1 MKKIKDERLILQNL
15 QNIRVVFMVQ
25 TLGILAI
32 LAYEFIKFGF
42 DKVISDPLWLVF
54 LITGIV
60 NQYLNLT
67 ISVDHENSTKNPRNR
82 FVVSL
87 IILGVIAVVIGYFVY
102 NTNSYDLVGAL
113 ISSGIIFISGLIPS
127 IYVYR
132 LRVKRNNE

>member
-1 MKKIKDERLILQNL
+1 MKKIKDERLKLQNL
-15 QNIRVVFMVQ
+15 QNLRIVFMVQ

-32 LAYEFIKFGF
+32 LGYEFIRFGF

-67 ISVDHENSTKNPRNR
+67 ISVDHENSTKNPKNR
-82 FVVSL
+82 LAVSL
-87 IILGVIAVVIGYFVY
+87 IILGVIAVVIGYFIC
-102 NTNSYDLVGAL
+102 NTHSYDIVDAL

-132 LRVKRNNE
+132 LRVKRNDE

>member
-1 MKKIKDERLILQNL
+1 MKKIKDERLKLQNL
-15 QNIRVVFMVQ
+15 QNLRIVFMVQ

-32 LAYEFIKFGF
+32 LGYEFIRFGF

-67 ISVDHENSTKNPRNR
+67 ISVDHENSTKNPKNR
-82 FVVSL
+82 LAVSL
-87 IILGVIAVVIGYFVY
+87 IILGVIALVIGYFIC
-102 NTNSYDLVGAL
+102 NINSYDIVDEL

-132 LRVKRNNE
+132 LRVKRNDE

>member
-1 MKKIKDERLILQNL
+1 MKKIKDERLKLQNL
-15 QNIRVVFMVQ
+15 QNLRIVFMVQ

-32 LAYEFIKFGF
+32 LGYEFIRFGF

-67 ISVDHENSTKNPRNR
+67 ISVDHENSTKNPKNR
-82 FVVSL
+82 LAVSL
-87 IILGVIAVVIGYFVY
+87 IILGVIAVVIGYFICNIV
-102 NTNSYDLVGAL
+102 DAL

-132 LRVKRNNE
+132 LRVKRNDE

>member
-1 MKKIKDERLILQNL
+1 MKKIKDERLKLQNL
-15 QNIRVVFMVQ
+15 QNLRIVFMVQ

-32 LAYEFIKFGF
+32 LGYEFIRFGF

-67 ISVDHENSTKNPRNR
+67 ISVDHKNSTKNPKNR
-82 FVVSL
+82 LAVSL
-87 IILGVIAVVIGYFVY
+87 IILGVIAVVIGYFIC
-102 NTNSYDLVGAL
+102 NTNSYDIVDAL

-132 LRVKRNNE
+132 LRVKRNDE